1 MMTDET
7 AEYLAAWLKT
17 HATPTAHDRRVIDA
31 DLLPGSSHLPV
42 GDEDPHGKR
51 ADEAAAAAWWAQVEP
66 EQGRWA
72 T

>member
-1 MMTDET
+1 MTDET

-17 HATPTAHDRRVIDA
+17 HATPSDHDRRVIDA
-31 DLLPGSSHLPV
+31 DLLPGSSHTPV
-42 GDEDPHGKR
+42 DEDPHGKR

-72 T
+72 S